1 MADSDDHAVPTAAA
15 AAPPPAPDPPT
26 VPPQSVVDDAAP
38 ADLSRVVAK
47 AAASAAPPPVTA
59 AAPKRPAPATATTTT
74 TAALSNMHKAF
85 VGGISWH
92 LNDADLKDSAYER
105 KEDERRS
112 SRALFTAHRP
122 SVPPPLPL
130 PEFAPFHATHA
141 SVMLDRSTNRSRGF
155 GFVYFASSGDLDD
168 AIKVKISRRAKRIV
182 FFSAHARAPLPPLFP
197 KFLLPLSPS
206 LRPCTTPRSTAAGSP

>member
-105 KEDERRS
+105 KEDERAPLARCS
-112 SRALFTAHRP
+112 PLTVRP
-122 SVPPPLPL
+122 SLPPSLSQNSRPSTPPTPPSCWTGPPTGRVASALSTL
-130 PEFAPFHATHA
+130 RARATW
-141 SVMLDRSTNRSRGF
+141 TTRSR
-155 GFVYFASSGDLDD
+155 
-168 AIKVKISRRAKRIV
+168 
-182 FFSAHARAPLPPLFP
+182 
-197 KFLLPLSPS
+197 
-206 LRPCTTPRSTAAGSP
+206 